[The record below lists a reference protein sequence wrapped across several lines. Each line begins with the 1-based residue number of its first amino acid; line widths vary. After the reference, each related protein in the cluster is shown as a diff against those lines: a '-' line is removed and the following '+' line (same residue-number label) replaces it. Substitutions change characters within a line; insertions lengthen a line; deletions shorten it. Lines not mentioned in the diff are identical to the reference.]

1 MGDWEVEVDL
11 DAVQALVESDEFVQ
25 FILSKFSNIGEPAF
39 ILQSM
44 NKVIQ
49 EARNE

>member
-1 MGDWEVEVDL
+1 MGDWEVDVDL

-25 FILSKFSNIGEPAF
+25 FLLSKFANIGEPAF
-39 ILQSM
+39 ILQ
-44 NKVIQ
+44 NLNYCIQ